1 MASRVLIVEDEPHIL
16 EILSFILDVEGFEV
30 VSAADGELA
39 MLALQRERPDVV
51 VLDLMLPRKNGF
63 EVLKQIKGDPD
74 LKSIPIVVLTAKGQ
88 AQDRRLAEEMGVDTF
103 MTKPF
108 ANSEVIEAIRRLT
121 DR

>member
-1 MASRVLIVEDEPHIL
+1 
-16 EILSFILDVEGFEV
+16 
-30 VSAADGELA
+30 
-39 MLALQRERPDVV
+39 